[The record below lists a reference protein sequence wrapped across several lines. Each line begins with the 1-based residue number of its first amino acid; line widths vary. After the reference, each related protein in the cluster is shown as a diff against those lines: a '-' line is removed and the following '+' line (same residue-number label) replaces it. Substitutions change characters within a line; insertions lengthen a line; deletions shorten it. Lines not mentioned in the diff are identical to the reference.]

1 MLLTEPDISRLSAAL
16 KLDERDFIER
26 FTRLA
31 ENRAQLS
38 LRDAEEGACIFL
50 EQDRCSVYGARP
62 VQCRSFPFPN
72 TNPEEC
78 PGLTRIS

>member
-1 MLLTEPDISRLSAAL
+1 LTRLASAL
-16 KLDERDFIER
+16 NLDETDFVER

-38 LRDAEEGACIFL
+38 LRDAEDGACVFL
-50 EQDRCSVYGARP
+50 DQDRCSVYEARP
-62 VQCRSFPFPN
+62 QQCRIFPFP
-72 TNPEEC
+72 TTTPEEC